1 MTSLADIKRGIA
13 DVEAELAWN
22 ANKEYRDQAERQEF
36 KAIQYRADSVLREF
50 GRTAATHVEPRGG
63 ETAHQYRVRLAQ
75 ALASETRKFRHT
87 EISPT
92 IDPAS
97 LAEVE
102 ARIYADAARQA
113 KHPLDLKPGEFR
125 EIKKTVGTRQ
135 YSEFVCGEGPGAF
148 RALYADCIYPAQVG
162 NLFVNGKETLI
173 PTVG

>member
-1 MTSLADIKRGIA
+1 MTTLADIKRGIA
-13 DVEAELAWN
+13 DVEAEIAWN
-22 ANKEYRDQAERQEF
+22 NAKEYANAEEKQAF
-36 KAIQYRADSVLREF
+36 KAIQFRADQVFQEF
-50 GRTAATHVEPRGG
+50 GRTAAMHVEPRGG
-63 ETAHQYRVRLAQ
+63 ETALQYRVRIAQTLAG
-75 ALASETRKFRHT
+75 ETKKYRHT

-135 YSEFVCGEGPGAF
+135 YSEFVTGEGPGAF
-148 RALYADCIYPAQVG
+148 KTLYADCIAPTQLGV
-162 NLFVNGKETLI
+162 LMVDGKPTAI
-173 PTVG
+173 PNMG